1 MSALKIAV
9 SIQESTLLRLDRLV
23 KEKRYP
29 NRSRVIQE
37 ALEEKIEKIER
48 NRLKQECEKLNPD
61 EEQIFA
67 EEGFSFEVEQW
78 PEY

>member
-1 MSALKIAV
+1 MPALKIAIT
-9 SIQESTLLRLDRLV
+9 IQESTLLCLDRLV

-29 NRSRVIQE
+29 NRSLIIQE
-37 ALEEKIEKIER
+37 ALEEKIERIER

-61 EEQIFA
+61 EEKFFA
-67 EEGFSFEVEQW
+67 EEGFSFEVGQW